1 MDVKIILIFSLSLLV
16 TLSFCEEDGKG
27 VVEEICGKGQGDTKP
42 ETPDEKKEETEAEE
56 NKDDKKDKKFFYA
69 GDMRI
74 TEKQKEEIDRQ
85 RQTGQKR
92 EATRR
97 QNAKWPNG
105 TVYYE
110 IDRRLD
116 KKASEAIQAAIR
128 DIEEYTCITFVKRID
143 RSIDQFVKFIKDQG
157 CWSYVGMLSK
167 AALRQG
173 YKQEISIGRGCEYKG
188 TAIHEIF
195 HALGFEHEHSRP
207 DRDKYIKINFQN
219 IEKKNK
225 YNFDKITNTINLGV
239 GYDYNSIMH
248 YPDWAFSNNG
258 KPTIEAVGNAIGAEI
273 GQRDGMTAGDIE
285 QVNKFYECEKM
296 SGSDNGG
303 SFTQIL
309 KRGMA
314 DSNSGKGSGSSNGT
328 SEDSGSN
335 GNSGSNGGNEVNG
348 ENGAS
353 GNNGTNEDNGNGGDK
368 GKEGGKKPADKKGGK
383 CENQYNTEQKNKAR
397 KMARKEELMRK
408 QHENIK
414 RIQEEERVA
423 GMLKK
428 RSKV

>member
-1 MDVKIILIFSLSLLV
+1 MCCIEITLLILSI
-16 TLSFCEEDGKG
+16 
-27 VVEEICGKGQGDTKP
+27 
-42 ETPDEKKEETEAEE
+42 AE
-56 NKDDKKDKKFFYA
+56 
-69 GDMRI
+69 
-74 TEKQKEEIDRQ
+74 
-85 RQTGQKR
+85 
-92 EATRR
+92 
-97 QNAKWPNG
+97 
-105 TVYYE
+105 
-110 IDRRLD
+110 
-116 KKASEAIQAAIR
+116 
-128 DIEEYTCITFVKRID
+128 
-143 RSIDQFVKFIKDQG
+143 
-157 CWSYVGMLSK
+157 
-167 AALRQG
+167 
-173 YKQEISIGRGCEYKG
+173 
-188 TAIHEIF
+188 
-195 HALGFEHEHSRP
+195 
-207 DRDKYIKINFQN
+207 
-219 IEKKNK
+219 NK

-258 KPTIEAVGNAIGAEI
+258 KPTIEAVGNSIGAEI

-296 SGSDNGG
+296 SGSGNGG